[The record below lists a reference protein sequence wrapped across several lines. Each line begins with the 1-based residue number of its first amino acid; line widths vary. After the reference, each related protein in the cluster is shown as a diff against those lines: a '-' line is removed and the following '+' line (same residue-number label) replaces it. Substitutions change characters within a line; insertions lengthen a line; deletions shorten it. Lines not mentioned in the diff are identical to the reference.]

1 MNVID
6 AVTALAQPVC
16 DAAEVELVDVEL
28 ESGVLL
34 ITVDKEGGL
43 PVGALTSV
51 TRQISRLLDE
61 DDPIPGRYTLE
72 VSSPGLERKLRK
84 PAHFQRA
91 VGETIT
97 LRTSSRADGG
107 PRRLQGLLVAADEE
121 GITVTPDQP
130 RADDPETGLALRY
143 DQIDK
148 ARTVF
153 VWDAAPPKGAK
164 NEKTPATRKK
174 AQQP

>member
-6 AVTALAQPVC
+6 AVTALAAPVC
-16 DAAEVELVDVEL
+16 DAAGVELVDVEL
-28 ESGVLL
+28 EGGILR
-34 ITVDKEGGL
+34 ITIDQEGGL

-72 VSSPGLERKLRK
+72 VSSPGLERKLRT

-97 LRTSSRADGG
+97 LRTSTRAEDG
-107 PRRLQGLLVAADEE
+107 PRRFQGTLAAADDE
-121 GITVTPDQP
+121 GITVEPGGGGEP
-130 RADDPETGLALRY
+130 IALRY

-153 VWDAAPPKGAK
+153 EWDAAPK
-164 NEKTPATRKK
+164 NDKTRPTRKK
-174 AQQP
+174 ANR

>member
-6 AVTALAQPVC
+6 AVTALAEPVI
-16 DAAEVELVDVEL
+16 ASAGVELVDVEL
-28 ESGVLL
+28 EGGILR
-34 ITVDKEGGL
+34 ITIDQEGGL

-72 VSSPGLERKLRK
+72 VSSPGLERKLRT
-84 PAHFQRA
+84 PAHFRRA

-97 LRTSSRADGG
+97 VRTSGRAEGG
-107 PRRLQGLLVAADEE
+107 PRRFQGTLVAADDD
-121 GITVTPDQP
+121 GITVVPDQP
-130 RADDPETGLALRY
+130 RADDPETGVVLRH
-143 DQIDK
+143 DQVDK

-153 VWDAAPPKGAK
+153 VWDAEPKNDKSRPP
-164 NEKTPATRKK
+164 RKK
-174 AQQP
+174 AAKP

>member
-1 MNVID
+1 MNAID
-6 AVTALAQPVC
+6 AVTALAEPVC
-16 DAAEVELVDVEL
+16 DAAGVELVDVEM
-28 ESGVLL
+28 EGGVLL
-34 ITVDKEGGL
+34 VTIDKEGGL

-72 VSSPGLERKLRK
+72 VSSPGLERKLKK

-91 VGETIT
+91 VGETVT
-97 LRTSSRADGG
+97 LRASTRAEGG
-107 PRRLQGLLVAADEE
+107 PRRIQGALLAADDD
-121 GITVTPDQP
+121 GITIAPDER
-130 RADDPETGLALRY
+130 RADDPEDGIVLRY

-153 VWDAAPPKGAK
+153 VWDAEPKNDKSPP
-164 NEKTPATRKK
+164 TRKK
-174 AQQP
+174 AKR

>member
-6 AVTALAQPVC
+6 AVTALAAPVC
-16 DAAEVELVDVEL
+16 ANAEVELVDVEL
-28 ESGVLL
+28 EGGILR
-34 ITVDKEGGL
+34 ITIDREGGL
-43 PVGALTSV
+43 PIGALTSV

-72 VSSPGLERKLRK
+72 VSSPGLERKLRT

-91 VGETIT
+91 VGEAVT
-97 LRTSSRADGG
+97 LRTSTRAEGG
-107 PRRLQGLLVAADEE
+107 PGRINGTLVAADEE
-121 GITVTPDQP
+121 TVTVAPDGGG
-130 RADDPETGLALRY
+130 DPVVLRH

-153 VWDAAPPKGAK
+153 VWDAEPKGSK
-164 NEKTPATRKK
+164 HDKKPRPSRKK

>member
-6 AVTALAQPVC
+6 AVTALTEPVC
-16 DAAEVELVDVEL
+16 AAADLELVDVEL
-28 ESGVLL
+28 EGGVLL

-72 VSSPGLERKLRK
+72 VSSPGLERKLRT
-84 PAHFQRA
+84 PTHFQRA
-91 VGETIT
+91 VGATVT
-97 LRTSSRADGG
+97 LRTSTRAEGG
-107 PRRLQGLLVAADEE
+107 TRRFQGLLVAADDE
-121 GITVTPDQP
+121 GITVEPDQA
-130 RADDPETGLALRY
+130 RAVDPDTGVTLRY

-153 VWDAAPPKGAK
+153 VWDAEPKNDTSRPP
-164 NEKTPATRKK
+164 RKK
-174 AQQP
+174 AAKP